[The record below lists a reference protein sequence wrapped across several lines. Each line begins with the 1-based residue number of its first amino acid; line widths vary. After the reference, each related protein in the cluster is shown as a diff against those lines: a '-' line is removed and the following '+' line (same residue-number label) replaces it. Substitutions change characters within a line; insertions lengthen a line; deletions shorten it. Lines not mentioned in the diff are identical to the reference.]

1 MRRMSTPRA
10 VPVVLLLAAIAAA
23 GCGGVTPSSGAGSS
37 PAGSAGASGSGTAA
51 TAAPATAEPASAPAT
66 SPSASASPSAEAA
79 ASPTASATARPSPKP
94 GTSATIVFTGLKL
107 DAKDDIEGKNR
118 VLTFDS
124 RGTGAI
130 TVSVVTTSPMGSA
143 ILCLSAG
150 GAKVGCTTTADG
162 LLTTTTSQR
171 TESFKATLR
180 GSGIETPVVDVA
192 VTFPAKA
199 PTVTIGNA
207 RFDGTDYPET
217 NGITAIVTP
226 RADGNVTLLAQW
238 GGHPFPYEVD
248 LIEQGGSGST
258 TLPDQGPA
266 TGASVSLPVAG
277 SSPWR
282 LVLQNI
288 ASGFGVTSMRA
299 TIAWP

>member
-1 MRRMSTPRA
+1 MQRMSTLRA
-10 VPVVLLLAAIAAA
+10 VPVVLLLAALAVS
-23 GCGGVTPSSGAGSS
+23 GCGGVSPSSGAGSS
-37 PAGSAGASGSGTAA
+37 PADSAGASGSGAA
-51 TAAPATAEPASAPAT
+51 TTVPATIEPASAPVD
-66 SPSASASPSAEAA
+66 SPSVSPSAEAA
-79 ASPTASATARPSPKP
+79 ASPSASGTARPSPKP
-94 GTSATIVFTGLKL
+94 GKLATAVFTGLKL

-124 RGTGAI
+124 RGTGTI
-130 TVSVVTTSPMGSA
+130 TVSVVATSPMGSV

-150 GAKVGCTTTADG
+150 GTKVGCTTTADG
-162 LLTTTTSQR
+162 LLTTTTSKR
-171 TESFKATLR
+171 AESFKATLR

-199 PTVTIGNA
+199 PTVTISNA
-207 RFDGTDYPET
+207 RFDGTDYPDT

-226 RADGNVTLLAQW
+226 RAEGNVTLLAQW

-248 LIEQGGSGST
+248 LIEQGGGGSS

-266 TGASVSLPVAG
+266 TGTSVSLPVVG
-277 SSPWR
+277 SNPWR

-288 ASGFGVTSMRA
+288 AGGFGATPLRA